1 MLFEIIALPP
11 WQNIFGNRVLSIRTA
26 QHWFHRFKTG
36 NFELEDLPHTERP
49 SQMDMDHL
57 KQLIGEDR
65 KMTPRCLVERPRCS
79 HTTGETHRHEL
90 VKTWKYEVGIPDEL
104 SPHQLQHRVDAFMEL
119 MTSHRN
125 YKWLHNLVTGD
136 EK

>member
-1 MLFEIIALPP
+1 M
-11 WQNIFGNRVLSIRTA
+11 GKDVLSIGTA
-26 QHWFHRFKTG
+26 QHWFHRFKNG
-36 NFELEDLPHTERP
+36 NFKLDDLSRAGRP
-49 SQMDMDHL
+49 SQMYIDLL
-57 KQLIGEDR
+57 KQLIEKDPR
-65 KMTPRCLVERPRCS
+65 MTSLCLAERLGYS
-79 HTTGETHRHEL
+79 HITLKTHLHEL